1 MNFLSK
7 IWNRAAE
14 SIAIRSARI
23 SFFTAERNRLL
34 EMAKHNSAPGIT
46 DKQFFSTPLIV
57 SLTTHSRRLFETW
70 LSIESIMQGS
80 VLPNRIILWLNEDMQ
95 SNSIPEILFRQQ
107 KRGLEIHYTKDIGPY
122 TKIIPALTQFPDAH
136 IVTIDDDM
144 IYPYD
149 TLELLVNAQKQ
160 NPNSICANRVLSIVP
175 NKDYKVWKETIPVGG
190 DMSQSLFFEAVCG
203 VIYPPK
209 CFSPEVFND
218 SEFLSICPTAD
229 DVWLN
234 CMARLNHTPIV
245 SSNYH
250 YLSFPLIVNEE
261 VQDSALWR
269 INYLGKKSANDI
281 QLGKVMDRYGISF

>member
-23 SFFTAERNRLL
+23 SSFTAERNRLL
-34 EMAKHNSAPGIT
+34 QMVMHSNTLGIT
-46 DKQFFSTPLIV
+46 NNRYFSTPLIV
-57 SLTTHSRRLFETW
+57 SLTTHSRRLYETW

-80 VLPNRIILWLNEDMQ
+80 VLPNRIILWLNEDMRN
-95 SNSIPEILFRQQ
+95 NSIPEILFRQQ

-149 TLELLVNAQKQ
+149 TLELLINAQKK
-160 NPNSICANRVLSIVP
+160 NPNSICANRVLSIVH
-175 NKDYKVWKETIPVGG
+175 NKEYKEWKEKIPGGG

-209 CFSPEVFND
+209 CFSSEIFNVSVFQA
-218 SEFLSICPTAD
+218 ICPTAD

-234 CMARLNHTPIV
+234 CMAKLNHTPIV
-245 SSNYH
+245 PSNYH

-269 INYLGKKSANDI
+269 INYSGKKSANDI
-281 QLGKVMDRYGISF
+281 QLGKVMERYAIFF